1 MRPSSPQSR
10 NERTWQQRP
19 APVTSRPIPAERVS
33 PPAPA
38 TGGEEFR
45 HAAQSVGIAAMGYY
59 LPPTVQTVGQVVEA
73 GKTISDEAKLRQLGF
88 STIRVARED
97 SASQMAIEAVRN
109 LRSRSG
115 FDLDRIDV
123 VVYAGALA
131 TSSVMGTDDQESWGS
146 MADPTPLFRFPGPCI
161 QAELGIPNASVIGV
175 TQLACNSFQA
185 AVRVARALILA
196 EPSVHNVL
204 CVAADRF
211 PASARR
217 EIVYNLMSDG
227 ACAAVV
233 SRGERSNRVLAT
245 AQITRGAYW
254 DASVS
259 HDQLIAAYFP
269 LARRVILEALA
280 AAGLEP
286 GDLHLLIPHN
296 LNLKSWEILAQV
308 VGIPI
313 GKIYTANI
321 ERIGHVVASDNV
333 INYLDAS
340 DAGRLRQGDKVAL
353 FVMGFGAH
361 WSCSILEV

>member
-19 APVTSRPIPAERVS
+19 APVTSRTIPAERVS
-33 PPAPA
+33 RPAPA

-59 LPPTVQTVGQVVEA
+59 LPPTVQTVGQVVEE

-109 LRSRSG
+109 LRIRSG

-131 TSSVMGTDDQESWGS
+131 TSSVMGTDEQESWGS
-146 MADPTPLFRFPGPCI
+146 MTDPSPLFRFPGPYM
-161 QAELGIPNASVIGV
+161 QAELGIPNASVIGL

-211 PASARR
+211 PARARR

-227 ACAAVV
+227 ACAAV
-233 SRGERSNRVLAT
+233 
-245 AQITRGAYW
+245 
-254 DASVS
+254 
-259 HDQLIAAYFP
+259 
-269 LARRVILEALA
+269 
-280 AAGLEP
+280 
-286 GDLHLLIPHN
+286 
-296 LNLKSWEILAQV
+296 
-308 VGIPI
+308 
-313 GKIYTANI
+313 
-321 ERIGHVVASDNV
+321 
-333 INYLDAS
+333 
-340 DAGRLRQGDKVAL
+340 
-353 FVMGFGAH
+353 
-361 WSCSILEV
+361 